1 LAEISDLRM
10 TTAAL
15 TRERRSLSS
24 AVNFKGLVC
33 QQAELL
39 DALSAEAGYIPS
51 GSGPVKFGSKTMFG
65 NTCFPPATEGVC
77 RPVSFKGRQVLS
89 YRAFE
94 YLTCKNVIHPFGQRA
109 CEVMVQ
115 TMFGNTCFPPATEGV
130 CRPVSFKGGQVLSN
144 RAFEYLTCRNVIH
157 PFGQRACE
165 IWFKNHV
172 WEHVLPARD
181 RRSLSACEFQGASS
195 AII

>member
-1 LAEISDLRM
+1 MPQSDHPFRTGRVKSSNTTKVRPNLAEISDLRM

-51 GSGPVKFGSKTMFG
+51 GSGPVKFGSKPMFG
-65 NTCFPPATEGVC
+65 NTCFPPATEAVC
-77 RPVSFKGRQVLS
+77 RPVSFKG
-89 YRAFE
+89 
-94 YLTCKNVIHPFGQRA
+94 C
-109 CEVMVQ
+109 
-115 TMFGNTCFPPATEGV
+115 
-130 CRPVSFKGGQVLSN
+130 QVLSN
-144 RAFEYLTCRNVIH
+144 RAFEYLTCRKVID

-195 AII
+195 AIK